1 MKAVSAVLASLLSG
15 GLALAQS
22 SPHYKACSEAA
33 TTQLALHKCADDEA
47 RRADRALDIAY
58 KRLRSMQKG
67 DPAAAKKMQALEA
80 AWTVYRDA
88 FVEAMYPAADKQA
101 AYGTMFAVEGL
112 LTRARLTRFHTA
124 EIESRISSN
133 P

>member
-1 MKAVSAVLASLLSG
+1 MNIFMPTLLFFLCG

-22 SPHYKACSEAA
+22 SPHSKACSDAA
-33 TTQLALHKCADDEA
+33 TTQLALHKCADEEA

-58 KRLRSMQKG
+58 KRLLSMQKG

-88 FVEAMYPAADKQA
+88 FVEAMHPAADKQA
-101 AYGTMFAVEGL
+101 AYGTMFAVEAI

-133 P
+133 S